1 MPENEDEGEPVMH
14 ARFVLSGVAERCANT
29 RRPLTRSLDSTKER
43 AEMHSSYPLVLVA
56 HV

>member
-1 MPENEDEGEPVMH
+1 MH

-29 RRPLTRSLDSTKER
+29 RRPLTQSLDSTKEG